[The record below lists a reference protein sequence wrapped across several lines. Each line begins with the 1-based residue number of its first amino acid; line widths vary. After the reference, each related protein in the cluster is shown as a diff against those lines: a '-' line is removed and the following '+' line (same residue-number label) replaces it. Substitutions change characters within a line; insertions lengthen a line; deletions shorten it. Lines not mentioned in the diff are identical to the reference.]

1 MRYRIVAVGK
11 LKEPFYRSGVQHY
24 LGRLRALAPCEVH
37 EVREG
42 KGDTAAVKRAEGAA
56 LLAAADGR
64 VVALHEGGRTFDT
77 RGLARHME
85 QLELNGGS
93 RVSLLI
99 GGANGHDEQLLAAVD
114 ESWSLG
120 PLTLPHD
127 LARLVLVE
135 QLYRVETV
143 RAGHPY
149 HRD

>member
-1 MRYRIVAVGK
+1 
-11 LKEPFYRSGVQHY
+11 
-24 LGRLRALAPCEVH
+24 
-37 EVREG
+37 
-42 KGDTAAVKRAEGAA
+42 
-56 LLAAADGR
+56 
-64 VVALHEGGRTFDT
+64 
-77 RGLARHME
+77 ME

-120 PLTLPHD
+120 PLTLPHY